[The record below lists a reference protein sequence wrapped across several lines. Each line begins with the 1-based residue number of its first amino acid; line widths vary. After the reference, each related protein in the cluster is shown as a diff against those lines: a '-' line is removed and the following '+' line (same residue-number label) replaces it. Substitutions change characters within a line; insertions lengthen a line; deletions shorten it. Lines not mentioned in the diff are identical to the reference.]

1 MYMRFYSL
9 VSLGI
14 FVIVQVPSCLPR
26 AELQPHCVCVVVA
39 VRVGCARGA
48 QLVLGATN
56 SGSNPQWSEQGACL
70 PLIPSADNIAKRTNA
85 APN

>member
-26 AELQPHCVCVVVA
+26 AELQLHCVCVVVA

-48 QLVLGATN
+48 RLVLGATN

-70 PLIPSADNIAKRTNA
+70 PLIASADNIMNKCST
-85 APN
+85 